1 MLLHLSFLVPAAL
14 FLPLFSSP
22 CSPFPPPP
30 RYFTSSYILF
40 PSQLLPMSLPIPVPG
55 FWFYTSLFKLFS
67 FCLTFSTFPLSV
79 PAPSLPFSTPCN
91 QLPPLSFPVVCTF
104 SLSVTTH
111 WHFSPILPCQFFPFS
126 LPIHAPSLPVP
137 HLFSTLPLSVP
148 SFPLTPP

>member
-1 MLLHLSFLVPAAL
+1 
-14 FLPLFSSP
+14 
-22 CSPFPPPP
+22 
-30 RYFTSSYILF
+30 
-40 PSQLLPMSLPIPVPG
+40 MSLPIPVPG

-111 WHFSPILPCQFFPFS
+111 CHFSPILPCQFFPFS

-148 SFPLTPP
+148 SFPLTPPRRQHYMAKWLECWLAGNFESTVSILYCLYSGSCKIFGMPYSVTK

>member
-1 MLLHLSFLVPAAL
+1 
-14 FLPLFSSP
+14 
-22 CSPFPPPP
+22 
-30 RYFTSSYILF
+30 
-40 PSQLLPMSLPIPVPG
+40 MSLPIPVPG

-126 LPIHAPSLPVP
+126 LLIHMPLLYQSPIFSALYPFQFPVSLSP
-137 HLFSTLPLSVP
+137 HPRRQHYMAKWLECWLAGNFESTVSILYCLYPGSCKIFGMPYSV
-148 SFPLTPP
+148 TK